1 MRRRFGVTV
10 AALGAAALLSG
21 CHHGAQAS
29 KGFGDSGVQQGETKT
44 AGGAGIDTRKANI
57 IEMPD
62 AYANVAW
69 KCEPGHLVLFSSIS
83 GQNRIWMVIDPAMC
97 P

>member
-1 MRRRFGVTV
+1 MRRRFGV
-10 AALGAAALLSG
+10 AAAAASATVLLSG
-21 CHHGAQAS
+21 CHVGAQAS

-44 AGGAGIDTRKANI
+44 AGAPGIDTRKANI

-62 AYANVAW
+62 RYANVAW
-69 KCEPGHLVLFSSIS
+69 KCEPGHLALFSSIS